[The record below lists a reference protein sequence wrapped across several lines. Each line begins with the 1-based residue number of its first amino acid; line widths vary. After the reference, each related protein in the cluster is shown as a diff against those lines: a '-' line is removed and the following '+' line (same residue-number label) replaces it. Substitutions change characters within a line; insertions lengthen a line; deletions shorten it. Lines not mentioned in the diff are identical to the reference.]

1 MKYKFLYLIVI
12 YLAYLFFA
20 LNIFSWVIDDLYI
33 YFRYVNNFLSGNG
46 IVFNKG
52 EYVEGFSSFSW
63 FLILSLAAYL
73 KLPLE
78 LSSKIS
84 GMIFA
89 LVILLLVFKI
99 CEKQKLEMFSF
110 AACCMM
116 MFSLPFILWSISG
129 FEIMFYIFLLL
140 ITFYKIVNLNDHPVY
155 YLFVSIL
162 IFLISISRPEG
173 LCFSLVSIILIFFTA
188 QNKLYTLKISAAY
201 LFLFGSFLL
210 FRYIYFGDLLPNTYY
225 AKIGHNIFGYYEF
238 RTYKNGI
245 FYILFFFR
253 DNPQFIIP
261 FFLFPLIYKRIKS
274 NKFFLFIL
282 IFISVQFIFVI
293 FSGGDWMVDYR
304 FMIPAIPFLSI
315 LTVVSIKE
323 FTQVFNPGKLI
334 FNTGILFLLLI
345 IVLNLFLS
353 DYTIINKETIL
364 WNNVKN
370 VSNEIKKDISP
381 DELTAIG
388 SAGIIPYT
396 LKDVTFIDMVGL
408 TNKFVAKNGLRHG
421 TWFEKSLPEYV
432 YGNNPVWLIMW
443 KRKNNSGEFTFE
455 RANPG
460 YLDMAL
466 DKNFEKYFLYKTYEV
481 YEGDR
486 IELYKLKNK

>member
-1 MKYKFLYLIVI
+1 
-12 YLAYLFFA
+12 
-20 LNIFSWVIDDLYI
+20 
-33 YFRYVNNFLSGNG
+33 
-46 IVFNKG
+46 
-52 EYVEGFSSFSW
+52 
-63 FLILSLAAYL
+63 
-73 KLPLE
+73 
-78 LSSKIS
+78 
-84 GMIFA
+84 
-89 LVILLLVFKI
+89 
-99 CEKQKLEMFSF
+99 
-110 AACCMM
+110 
-116 MFSLPFILWSISG
+116 
-129 FEIMFYIFLLL
+129 
-140 ITFYKIVNLNDHPVY
+140 
-155 YLFVSIL
+155 
-162 IFLISISRPEG
+162 
-173 LCFSLVSIILIFFTA
+173 
-188 QNKLYTLKISAAY
+188 
-201 LFLFGSFLL
+201 
-210 FRYIYFGDLLPNTYY
+210 
-225 AKIGHNIFGYYEF
+225 
-238 RTYKNGI
+238 
-245 FYILFFFR
+245 
-253 DNPQFIIP
+253 
-261 FFLFPLIYKRIKS
+261 
-274 NKFFLFIL
+274 
-282 IFISVQFIFVI
+282 
-293 FSGGDWMVDYR
+293 MVDYR

-388 SAGIIPYT
+388 SAGIIPYA